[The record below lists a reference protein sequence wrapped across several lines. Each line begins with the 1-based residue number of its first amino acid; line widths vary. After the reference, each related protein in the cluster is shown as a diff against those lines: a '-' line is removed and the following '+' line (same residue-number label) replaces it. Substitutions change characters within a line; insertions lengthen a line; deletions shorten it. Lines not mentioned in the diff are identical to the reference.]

1 MITRKPTAPR
11 RHHLVLLVAA
21 LTCAAGTV
29 NAADGTD
36 TAPTLGEL
44 KQMLLEQTQRL
55 EALRT
60 QMQAEEA
67 RLTQIRNKVGLE
79 RLGTMRAAGPGE
91 KQPGTAVAQASQ
103 KQAQPQPQAQQP
115 VGRAPEEPEETAP
128 VAQIFD
134 QPGVLTPPGTYILE
148 PSLQYSYS
156 ASNRVALVGYTII
169 PALAIGLIDV
179 REVKRNTWTAALTA
193 RTGLTNRME
202 AEVKIPYVYRNDDT
216 IRRPLATADVSTQGG
231 SSIDQLFNADGQDI
245 GDIEF
250 SARYQLNVARA
261 NEPIYIASLRFKTR
275 TGSDQFDSTSVSV
288 PGFGPL
294 QKDLPTGSGFYSL
307 QPGITFLFPS
317 DPVIFFGGVNYQY
330 SFERDVTIK
339 QEVGDGEIRSE
350 MRTVQPGG
358 VFGFNFGMGLAL
370 NNRSSFSVGY
380 DHASVGITK
389 LDGRDDDLGVRVQLG
404 TLMFGYAYR
413 YSPRTSLN
421 VSLGV
426 GVTRDTPDL
435 TLTVRLPMTL

>member
-1 MITRKPTAPR
+1 MTTRKSAATR
-11 RHHLVLLVAA
+11 RHHVALFAAA

-29 NAADGTD
+29 SAADG
-36 TAPTLGEL
+36 AGAEPTLGEL

-91 KQPGTAVAQASQ
+91 QTPSGATVAQAQ
-103 KQAQPQPQAQQP
+103 QQQAQQP
-115 VGRAPEEPEETAP
+115 VGRAPEQKEETAP

-156 ASNRVALVGYTII
+156 ANNRVALVGYTVI
-169 PALAIGLIDV
+169 PALTIGLIDV

-193 RTGLTNRME
+193 RTGLTNRL
-202 AEVKIPYVYRNDDT
+202 EVETKIPYVYRTDDS
-216 IRRPLATADVSTQGG
+216 ISRPLATPG
-231 SSIDQLFNADGQDI
+231 SNDMVFNTDGQDL

-261 NEPIYIASLRFKTR
+261 DEPIYIASLRFKTR
-275 TGSDQFDSTSVSV
+275 TGSDQFDTTTVSI
-288 PGFGPL
+288 PGFQGL
-294 QKDLPTGSGFYSL
+294 GLLKDLPTGSGFYSL

-330 SFERDVTIK
+330 SFKRNDIELK
-339 QEVGDGEIRSE
+339 QDDGQGNITVS
-350 MRTVQPGG
+350 TLDSVQPGG

-380 DHASVGITK
+380 DHASVARSKINGE
-389 LDGRDDDLGVRVQLG
+389 DDPLGVRVQLG

-413 YSPRTSLN
+413 FSPQRSLN

>member
-1 MITRKPTAPR
+1 MTNRKSAAPR
-11 RHHLVLLVAA
+11 RHHLTLIAAA
-21 LTCAAGTV
+21 LACTAGTTI
-29 NAADGTD
+29 AADGAD
-36 TAPTLGEL
+36 AEPTLGEL

-67 RLTQIRNKVGLE
+67 RLTQIRNKVGVE
-79 RLGTMRAAGPGE
+79 RLGSMRAAGPGE
-91 KQPGTAVAQASQ
+91 QTPARATVAQAQ
-103 KQAQPQPQAQQP
+103 EQQAQTP
-115 VGRAPEEPEETAP
+115 VGVAPQEKEETAP

-231 SSIDQLFNADGQDI
+231 SSVDQLFNADGQDI

-330 SFERDVTIK
+330 SFERDVNIR

-389 LDGRDDDLGVRVQLG
+389 LDGKDDDLGVRVQLG

-413 YSPRTSLN
+413 YSPQTSLN

>member
-1 MITRKPTAPR
+1 MTKRKSAATG
-11 RHHLVLLVAA
+11 RHHLALIAAA

-29 NAADGTD
+29 SAADGAETG
-36 TAPTLGEL
+36 PTLGEL
-44 KQMLLEQTQRL
+44 KKMLLEQTQRL
-55 EALRT
+55 DALRK

-67 RLTQIRNKVGLE
+67 RLNQIRDKVGIE
-79 RLGTMRAAGPGE
+79 RLETMRAAGPGE
-91 KQPGTAVAQASQ
+91 KTPARTTVAQAQ
-103 KQAQPQPQAQQP
+103 QQQTQQP
-115 VGRAPEEPEETAP
+115 VGVAPTEKEETAP

-202 AEVKIPYVYRNDDT
+202 VEAKIPYVYRTDDT
-216 IRRPLATADVSTQGG
+216 IRRPLATASQTQAG

-261 NEPIYIASLRFKTR
+261 DEPIYIASLRFKTR
-275 TGSDQFDSTSVSV
+275 TGSDQFDSTNVSV

-294 QKDLPTGSGFYSL
+294 LKDLPTGSGFYSL

-330 SFERDVTIK
+330 SFERDVDIK
-339 QEVGDGEIRSE
+339 QEVNGTITSE

-358 VFGFNFGMGLAL
+358 VFVFNFGMGLAL

-380 DHASVGITK
+380 DHASVGIAK
-389 LDGRDDDLGVRVQLG
+389 IDGEDDRLGVRVQLG

-413 YSPRTSLN
+413 FSPKTSLN

>member
-1 MITRKPTAPR
+1 MPW
-11 RHHLVLLVAA
+11 
-21 LTCAAGTV
+21 
-29 NAADGTD
+29 
-36 TAPTLGEL
+36 
-44 KQMLLEQTQRL
+44 
-55 EALRT
+55 
-60 QMQAEEA
+60 
-67 RLTQIRNKVGLE
+67 
-79 RLGTMRAAGPGE
+79 
-91 KQPGTAVAQASQ
+91 
-103 KQAQPQPQAQQP
+103 
-115 VGRAPEEPEETAP
+115 
-128 VAQIFD
+128 
-134 QPGVLTPPGTYILE
+134 
-148 PSLQYSYS
+148 
-156 ASNRVALVGYTII
+156 
-169 PALAIGLIDV
+169 
-179 REVKRNTWTAALTA
+179 NTWTAALTA

-202 AEVKIPYVYRNDDT
+202 VEAKIPYVYRTDDT
-216 IRRPLATADVSTQGG
+216 IRRPLATASQTQAG

-261 NEPIYIASLRFKTR
+261 DEPIYIASLRFKTR
-275 TGSDQFDSTSVSV
+275 TGSDQFDSTNVSV

-294 QKDLPTGSGFYSL
+294 LKDLPTGSGFYSL

-330 SFERDVTIK
+330 SFERDVDIKEEVNGTI
-339 QEVGDGEIRSE
+339 ISE

-380 DHASVGITK
+380 DHASVGIAK
-389 LDGRDDDLGVRVQLG
+389 IDGEDDRLGVRVQLG

-413 YSPRTSLN
+413 FSPKTSLN